1 MKDSFKTS
9 KSRSNLPNKDM
20 SPITERFHKNDII
33 NELALQ
39 SDLSRQ
45 QVNVVLDELAILIER
60 HVIDGAV
67 GEFILAGLFKVTT
80 AQKGAKAPRA
90 GINPFTGESIEF
102 SARPARTVVKI
113 HALKG
118 LKDMTR

>member
-1 MKDSFKTS
+1 MYIRES
-9 KSRSNLPNKDM
+9 SNNTVKDM

-33 NELALQ
+33 NELAIQ

-45 QVNVVLDELAILIER
+45 QINIVLDELAILIER
-60 HVIDGAV
+60 HIIAGAV

-80 AQKGAKAPRA
+80 AQKDPKAPRV
-90 GINPFTGESIEF
+90 GINPFTGQSIEF
-102 SARPARTVVKI
+102 SAKPARTLVKI
-113 HALKG
+113 HPLKG

>member
-1 MKDSFKTS
+1 MKDSFNTGNS
-9 KSRSNLPNKDM
+9 LSNKPNKDM

-33 NELALQ
+33 SELALQ

-45 QVNVVLDELAILIER
+45 QINVVLGELAILIER
-60 HVIDGAV
+60 HIIDGAV

-80 AQKGAKAPRA
+80 AQKDAKAPRA

-102 SARPARTVVKI
+102 SAKPARTVVKI

>member
-1 MKDSFKTS
+1 MKESLNTGNS
-9 KSRSNLPNKDM
+9 LSNNTVKDM

-33 NELALQ
+33 NELAIQ

-45 QVNVVLDELAILIER
+45 KINIVLDELAILIER
-60 HVIDGAV
+60 HIIDGAV

-80 AQKGAKAPRA
+80 AQKDPKAPRV
-90 GINPFTGESIEF
+90 GINPFTGQSIEF
-102 SARPARTVVKI
+102 SAKPARTLVKI
-113 HALKG
+113 HPLKG